1 MRGQQMNRVQRR
13 LWKAFLAAGGEITE
27 PYQIDRFQRVIHDQI
42 QLMPPALLRVMM
54 LVLSSDGEVD
64 YDGLAAELAAKDRL
78 HVSRSALRQRVSRA
92 IRRLECVIRETAWT
106 TAPQTAIVFQRGPRD
121 RYRGPSAPARYLRP
135 IVPPPSESS
144 DEDETP

>member
-1 MRGQQMNRVQRR
+1 MNRVQRR
-13 LWKAFLAAGGEITE
+13 LWKAFLRAGGEITE

-64 YDGLAAELAAKDRL
+64 YERLAAELVAKDRL

-92 IRRLECVIRETAWT
+92 IRRLENIIRGTAWT
-106 TAPQTAIVFQRGPRD
+106 TAPRTAIVFQRGPRD
-121 RYRGPSAPARYLRP
+121 RYRGPSAPARLLRP
-135 IVPPPSESS
+135 IVPPPPASS
-144 DEDETP
+144 DEDKTP

>member
-27 PYQIDRFQRVIHDQI
+27 PYQMERFQRVIQEHV

-54 LVLSSDGEVD
+54 VVLSSEREVD
-64 YDGLAAELAAKDRL
+64 YEQLADDLVAKDRL

-92 IRRLECVIRETAWT
+92 IRRLEAVIRETAWT
-106 TAPQTAIVFQRGPRD
+106 TVPRTAIVFQRGPRD
-121 RYRGPSAPARYLRP
+121 RYRGPSAPARLLRP
-135 IVPPPSESS
+135 IVPPPLRSS
-144 DEDETP
+144 DEDDTP

>member
-27 PYQIDRFQRVIHDQI
+27 PHQIERFQRVVHDHI

-54 LVLSSDGEVD
+54 LVLSSEGEVD
-64 YDGLAAELAAKDRL
+64 YEQLAADLVAKDRL

-92 IRRLECVIRETAWT
+92 IRRLEAVIRETAWT
-106 TAPQTAIVFQRGPRD
+106 TAPRTAIVFQRASRD
-121 RYRGPSAPARYLRP
+121 RYRGPSAPARFLRP
-135 IVPPPSESS
+135 ILPPPSGSS
-144 DEDETP
+144 DEDETS